1 MNWFDITIGILLLLA
16 FINGYRK
23 GLVMQLIGL
32 AGILMAV
39 IFGGKFANIILPY
52 LDRVFDLSPQ
62 TLHVLS
68 YVIAFV
74 AILLIAALVGQIIER
89 IVDIIFLDFFN
100 RLFGG
105 IIGIATTVIILSL
118 LLNLLLTFDKDER
131 IISAKIKNNSFFFER
146 IEPVVP
152 AIVPYLNK
160 ELWNEY
166 IPERYKKEKIDEAV
180 LKAFLNST

>member
-1 MNWFDITIGILLLLA
+1 MNWLDITIVILLLLA

-32 AGILMAV
+32 AGILLAV
-39 IFGGKFANIILPY
+39 IFGGKFANIISPH
-52 LDRVFDLSPQ
+52 LDRVFELSPQ
-62 TLHVLS
+62 VLHVLS

-74 AILLIAALVGQIIER
+74 AILLVASLVGQIIER

-105 IIGIATTVIILSL
+105 IVGIAATVVILSL
-118 LLNLLLTFDKDER
+118 LLNLLLAFDKDER
-131 IISAKIKNNSFFFER
+131 IISARIKSNSFFFER

-166 IPERYKKEKIDEAV
+166 IPERY
-180 LKAFLNST
+180 NSKSDSLYYQTI